1 MDKSERFIVYF
12 SFVKYWKDFLL
23 FSVTCRAAGTFF
35 VCVVVRILETGSH
48 LLLALG
54 IESNAESRFLS
65 TTITTTTRRGH
76 KRLARL
82 QIFHFIHLFSYSF
95 LFVGDFFFVF
105 AGFKFF
111 KLPGRRAGKCFM
123 I

>member
-1 MDKSERFIVYF
+1 
-12 SFVKYWKDFLL
+12 
-23 FSVTCRAAGTFF
+23 
-35 VCVVVRILETGSH
+35 VCVFVPVVRILETGSH

-65 TTITTTTRRGH
+65 TTTTITRRGH

-82 QIFHFIHLFSYSF
+82 QIFHFIHLFSSSF

-111 KLPGRRAGKCFM
+111 KLAGRRAGKCFM